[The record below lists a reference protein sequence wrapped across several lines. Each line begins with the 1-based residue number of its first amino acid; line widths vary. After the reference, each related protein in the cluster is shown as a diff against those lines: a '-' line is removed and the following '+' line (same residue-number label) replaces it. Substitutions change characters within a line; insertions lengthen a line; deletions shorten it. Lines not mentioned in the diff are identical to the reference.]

1 MVWGT
6 SYGMTCHPARNT
18 SWGECSTVMR
28 LQKVRVASYPGISM
42 ASSKMTVASGS
53 DKTRNEGNGNEE
65 TKMRKWKW
73 KMENGNEEMEMGNG
87 NEEIEM

>member
-1 MVWGT
+1 MNYAT
-6 SYGMTCHPARNT
+6 L
-18 SWGECSTVMR
+18 GECSTVMR

-42 ASSKMTVASGS
+42 ASSKMTVVSGS

-73 KMENGNEEMEMGNG
+73 ETEMEM
-87 NEEIEM
+87 EMKILNKSIKLKWSFCWYITFF